1 MTSTRSYHHG
11 DLRRA
16 LLAAAADAMAESGPA
31 ALSLRD
37 LGKLAGVSYDAIHAI
52 EVGKQEPRPSTVR
65 KLAAALGIEP
75 EVLFT
80 NPDESGKTVA

>member
-1 MTSTRSYHHG
+1 MEFDGTR
-11 DLRRA
+11 LRKVRK
-16 LLAAAADAMAESGPA
+16 GR